1 MPRRILSII
10 GLSLATLVLALGGAS
25 WVVGGTAWLT
35 TPWQRWWASGGPDSE
50 RDQLLQQVVRLN
62 AENAMLRSRLDQYRR
77 IAGEGNFPPIQVAV
91 ARGRIVG
98 RTARAGR
105 RYVELDAGA
114 GDGVV
119 RDLPACD
126 GWALAG
132 MVTGLTEGRGLVQE
146 ITDSES
152 RIPAAIIAAGKVL
165 AEGVLAGSGDPR
177 ECRLDFIEPRDDLRI
192 EAGMQVVTAGSDGR
206 LPPGMVLGGIVRAV
220 RGIGAE
226 HWRILVRP
234 AAATATVESL
244 LILRVPE
251 RPATVAAEP
260 GEG

>member
-1 MPRRILSII
+1 MSRRLLSII
-10 GLSLATLVLALGGAS
+10 GLSLATLVLALGGAT
-25 WVVGGTAWLT
+25 WVAGGTAWLT
-35 TPWQRWWASGGPDSE
+35 TPWMRWWASGEGSAE
-50 RDQLLQQVVRLN
+50 RDLLAQQIVRLN
-62 AENAMLRSRLDQYRR
+62 AENAVLRARLDQYRQ
-77 IAGEGNFPPIQVAV
+77 IAGEGNFPPLQVAL

-98 RTARAGR
+98 RTVRAGR
-105 RYVELDAGA
+105 RYVELDVGA

-132 MVTGLTEGRGLVQE
+132 LITGVTEGRGLVQE

-152 RIPAAIIAAGKVL
+152 RIPAAILAAGKIL
-165 AEGVLAGSGDPR
+165 AEGVLAGGGDPR

-206 LPPGMVLGGIVRAV
+206 LPPGMVLGEVVRAV

-226 HWRILVRP
+226 HWRITVRP
-234 AAATATVESL
+234 AAATATAESL